1 MPVATV
7 TSKGQ
12 ITLPK
17 EVREHLHVGE
27 GDRLE
32 FLIDE
37 GGEVRVRPVAGTV
50 EAFLELLQGLGAPAH
65 SLEEVEEAMVRGM
78 VADDLRIRRGEKRR
92 D

>member
-1 MPVATV
+1 MPVTTV

-17 EVREHLHVGE
+17 EVREYLHVGE

-37 GGEVRVRPVAGTV
+37 GGEVRVRPVAGSV
-50 EAFLELLQGLGAPAH
+50 EGLFGLLRRPGAPPR
-65 SLEEVEEAMVRGM
+65 SLEEIDEAIARVVVE
-78 VADDLRIRRGEKRR
+78 DDERIRRGE
-92 D
+92 

>member
-1 MPVATV
+1 MPVATI

-17 EVREHLHVGE
+17 EVREHLHIGE

-37 GGEVRVRPVAGTV
+37 GGEVRVRPVAGAI
-50 EAFLELLQGLGAPAH
+50 EALFGLLRRPGAPAL
-65 SLEEVEEAMVRGM
+65 SVEDIDTAIACQIR
-78 VADDLRIRRGEKRR
+78 ADDERIRRGE
-92 D
+92 

>member
-1 MPVATV
+1 MSVATV

-17 EVREHLHVGE
+17 EVREHLHIAE

-37 GGEVRVRPVAGTV
+37 GGEVRVRPVAGSV
-50 EAFLELLQGLGAPAH
+50 EDFLGFLRSFGPPPAR
-65 SLEEVEEAMVRGM
+65 SLEEIEERMIREIA
-78 VADDLRIRRGEKRR
+78 ADDERIRRTWRR

>member
-1 MPVATV
+1 MAVATV

-17 EVREHLHVGE
+17 EVREHLHIGE

-37 GGEVRVRPVAGTV
+37 GGEVRVRPVAGSV
-50 EAFLELLQGLGAPAH
+50 GALFEFLRSLGSPAR
-65 SLEEVEEAMVRGM
+65 SLEEIEEKMIREVA
-78 VADDLRIRRGEKRR
+78 ADDERIRRQGRR

>member
-1 MPVATV
+1 MPVATI

-17 EVREHLHVGE
+17 EVREHLHIGE

-37 GGEVRVRPVAGTV
+37 GGEVRVRPVPGSV
-50 EAFLELLQGLGAPAH
+50 EAFFGLLRRLEVPAR
-65 SLEEVEEAMVRGM
+65 SVQEIDEGIARQVR
-78 VADDLRIRRGEKRR
+78 ADDERIRRGE
-92 D
+92 

>member
-17 EVREHLHVGE
+17 EVREHLHIGE

-37 GGEVRVRPVAGTV
+37 SGEVRVRPVAGSV
-50 EAFLELLQGLGAPAH
+50 EAFFEFLRGLGSPAR
-65 SLEEVEEAMVRGM
+65 SLEEIEERMIREI
-78 VADDLRIRRGEKRR
+78 VADDERIRRNRR
-92 D
+92 RG